1 MGTSTGSVTSPDGTT
16 IGYRRIGERGSAVV
30 LLHGAGQSS
39 GNLTRLAQAL
49 SCRFTVYVPDRRGRG
64 LSGPIRDGHGLQTE
78 VEDLCALLDAS
89 GAARVF
95 GLSAGAVI
103 AIETA
108 LVRPDIRRLALYEP
122 PLSFNGVQHAG
133 WVPRYE
139 QHLEAGRPGAAL
151 ITVLKGTGDR
161 TSVLRFLPSALL
173 ALPLDAV
180 IRHTA
185 DRVMPDG
192 AVSPRELI
200 STIRYDARTVM
211 QAEGKLERFSV
222 LTCEVLL
229 MGGTRSNRPLT
240 ATLDGLSRV
249 LPNARRV
256 VLPRVGHT
264 AADNSG
270 RPFLVARP
278 LLAFLLPRVP
288 AG

>member
-1 MGTSTGSVTSPDGTT
+1 M
-16 IGYRRIGERGSAVV
+16 
-30 LLHGAGQSS
+30 HGAGQSS
-39 GNLTRLAQAL
+39 GNLIRLAQAL
-49 SCRFTVYVPDRRGRG
+49 AGRFTVYVPDRRGRG
-64 LSGPIRDGHGLQTE
+64 LSGPVREGHGLQSE

-89 GAARVF
+89 GATRVF

-108 LVRPDIRRLALYEP
+108 LLRPDIRRLALYEP
-122 PLSFNGVQHAG
+122 PLSFNGVQHAT

-139 QHLEAGRPGAAL
+139 RYLEEGRPGAAL

-161 TSVLRFLPSALL
+161 TSVIRLVPSALL
-173 ALPLDAV
+173 ALPLDLV

-185 DRVMPDG
+185 DRAAPDG

-200 STIRYDARTVM
+200 STVRNDAHTVI
-211 QAEGKLERFSV
+211 QAEGRLERFST

-229 MGGTRSNRPLT
+229 MGGTRSNRLLT
-240 ATLDGLSRV
+240 TTLDGLSHV

-264 AADNSG
+264 AADNG
-270 RPFLVARP
+270 GQPLLVARP